1 MRIYPPPFVTGATL
15 RLLYPEITPLL
26 NTVPSHLDGK
36 VRVYNAYIALDV
48 VNAVRKSAMPPAPPL
63 PPTEEPKNDA

>member
-15 RLLYPEITPLL
+15 RLLYPEITSLL

-36 VRVYNAYIALDV
+36 IRVYNAYITTRIL
-48 VNAVRKSAMPPAPPL
+48 RW
-63 PPTEEPKNDA
+63 TW